1 MQFAVT
7 PDWRVF
13 LFAALAAVIAG
24 ILSGLG
30 PALQISK
37 TDVNSALKGDTGTAF
52 RRRLPLRDILVAI
65 ELALCFVL
73 VFGSI
78 LSVRAFQKVLTMPLG
93 IELHGRV
100 IAGFDLGLARYSEA
114 QGKAFQQRVLN
125 QIKTLPGVISAA
137 YGNSLPLSID
147 QSRTGIELPGPAPK
161 RGRNVRSVTWY
172 DISPGYVSTLGIPLL
187 RGRDFDWH
195 DNERSHLVAIV
206 NQTFA
211 KAIMRTDDPVGKTF
225 RSSFGGPRVLVVGLV
240 QDGKYATL
248 SEAPRPALFRPILQY
263 YNSTTTLIVRSNRP
277 ASVMI
282 QQIRKTIGG
291 MDNHLPLYG
300 TRSLVSMLGFALFP
314 MQAAAVALG
323 TFGILALILAVTGIH
338 GLVAYA
344 VAQRTRELGI
354 RIALGAT
361 SGDVLRVILGRLG
374 LLISAGLIA
383 GFLLALGAGQILES
397 VVYGASPRDPGL
409 LLLVIILL
417 LGTAALSCWK
427 PARRALHTDPITALR
442 YE

>member
-1 MQFAVT
+1 VQFSVS

-13 LFAALAAVIAG
+13 LFAALVAVIAG

-30 PALQISK
+30 PALHVSK
-37 TDVNSALKGDTGTAF
+37 TDVSNALKGIPVRGRF
-52 RRRLPLRDILVAI
+52 RLPLRDILVGI

-78 LSVRAFQKVLTMPLG
+78 LSVRALQKVLTMPLG
-93 IELHGRV
+93 IELQGRV

-114 QGKAFQQRVLN
+114 PGKAFQQRVLN

-147 QSRTGIELPGPAPK
+147 QSTTGIELPGPPPK
-161 RGRNVRSVTWY
+161 RGRNVRGVTWY
-172 DISPGYVSTLGIPLL
+172 DISPGYLSTLGIPLL

-195 DNERSHLVAIV
+195 DDGQSRLVAIV

-211 KAIMRTDDPVGKTF
+211 KTIMRTGDPVGKTF
-225 RSSFGGPRVLVVGLV
+225 RSAFGGPRVLVVGLV
-240 QDGKYATL
+240 QDGKYRSL

-263 YNSTTTLIVRSNRP
+263 YNSTTTLIVRSELP
-277 ASVMI
+277 ASAVI
-282 QQIRKTIGG
+282 QQIRKTIAGL
-291 MDNHLPLYG
+291 DNQLPLYG
-300 TRSLVSMLGFALFP
+300 TGSLMSMLGFALFP
-314 MQAAAVALG
+314 MQAAAVALSA
-323 TFGILALILAVTGIH
+323 FGLLAMVLAITGIH

-354 RIALGAT
+354 RIAIGAT
-361 SGDVLRVILGRLG
+361 PSDVLRVVLGRLS
-374 LLISAGLIA
+374 LLISAGLAA
-383 GFLLALGAGQILES
+383 GFVLALGAGQILES
-397 VVYGASPRDPGL
+397 VVYGASPHDPGL
-409 LLLVIILL
+409 LVFVIILL
-417 LGTAALSCWK
+417 LGAAALSCWK
-427 PARRALHTDPITALR
+427 PALRALRTDPITALR